1 MKFTKE
7 EANQIKE
14 FDSPGMKLMGFK
26 DKTRIKN
33 YMNVRASYF
42 LYPEET
48 KIRGSSQ
55 VIHSLI
61 VSMIK
66 LEKVAIVRILPR
78 QGAIVRFAALF
89 PSIEPQGFNAIFLP
103 YADDMRNPEILKSRG
118 DVVKAP
124 DNLVKRASNMVSN
137 IQLGEYDPHAFF
149 NPVLQHFY
157 TNLEALALE
166 EPKPPPVLDSLEP
179 DQDGM
184 QTKER
189 FIKGFLEE
197 TLAGSRKRPSAD
209 GNQGK
214 VNNGAK
220 YTEEELKKMKI
231 PELKEICGAL
241 NLTKGGKKDE
251 IIERILNNS

>member
-1 MKFTKE
+1 M
-7 EANQIKE
+7 
-14 FDSPGMKLMGFK
+14 
-26 DKTRIKN
+26 
-33 YMNVRASYF
+33 
-42 LYPEET
+42 
-48 KIRGSSQ
+48 
-55 VIHSLI
+55 
-61 VSMIK
+61 
-66 LEKVAIVRILPR
+66 
-78 QGAIVRFAALF
+78 
-89 PSIEPQGFNAIFLP
+89 
-103 YADDMRNPEILKSRG
+103 
-118 DVVKAP
+118 
-124 DNLVKRASNMVSN
+124 
-137 IQLGEYDPHAFF
+137 
-149 NPVLQHFY
+149 
-157 TNLEALALE
+157 E

-241 NLTKGGKKDE
+241 NLTKGGNKDE